1 MGAVASLGS
10 VHLQLNILVLAAHDA
25 VPGGLRL
32 RPTTGAPIYHQHGSG
47 VGSRPTTDK
56 VG

>member
-32 RPTTGAPIYHQHGSG
+32 RPTTGAPIYRQHGSG
-47 VGSRPTTDK
+47 VDSRPTTDK